1 MTHNSLL
8 QRYFQLNSAYS
19 FHALFYRQNNN
30 LTEEPSLANDSF
42 YTGYRK
48 NGTTYVYYVDD
59 NICDNQEVT
68 GGSYA
73 SVKYFANSE
82 THEVHHLIPA
92 KLLKMTGICKLSSSE
107 ISFSFF
113 DRSVFYFEQIIWSTS
128 FRSLILLLLTPPGAP
143 SNSSFFTLI
152 QTSILKNSQP
162 EPTDFLWLMT
172 LFNIYSA
179 KEF

>member
-1 MTHNSLL
+1 MCSVREKESTVPIGNIYFSRACNRQKKKSHKTYCSIFFHYWISLQMPMIL
-8 QRYFQLNSAYS
+8 
-19 FHALFYRQNNN
+19 
-30 LTEEPSLANDSF
+30 PD
-42 YTGYRK
+42 
-48 NGTTYVYYVDD
+48 
-59 NICDNQEVT
+59 
-68 GGSYA
+68 
-73 SVKYFANSE
+73 
-82 THEVHHLIPA
+82 
-92 KLLKMTGICKLSSSE
+92 CKLSSSE

-143 SNSSFFTLI
+143 SNSLFFTLI

>member
-1 MTHNSLL
+1 MKNIFVIVKVYIHFLFKSWSSCFAISCKVDWIGPLRLDCNGMIV
-8 QRYFQLNSAYS
+8 YFVIVGNW
-19 FHALFYRQNNN
+19 
-30 LTEEPSLANDSF
+30 
-42 YTGYRK
+42 
-48 NGTTYVYYVDD
+48 
-59 NICDNQEVT
+59 
-68 GGSYA
+68 
-73 SVKYFANSE
+73 
-82 THEVHHLIPA
+82 
-92 KLLKMTGICKLSSSE
+92 CKLSSSE

-113 DRSVFYFEQIIWSTS
+113 ARSVFYFEQIIWSTS

-143 SNSSFFTLI
+143 SISSFFTLI